1 MYVNND
7 TYRGV
12 FGLGDHD
19 DRENATLFLEDGVYS
34 MSWSNSFATY
44 PFLMGRAMD
53 TTWFG
58 VFYKNLAAQD
68 WWLKSNKVTGEIDVE
83 TYALSEPG
91 TYGTTQGV
99 YILMSQTPEEVTAI
113 LHAKVLTGR
122 HHFTPYWSLGW
133 Q

>member
-1 MYVNND
+1 MYVHND

-34 MSWSNSFATY
+34 MNNRGKATTYTNGRLPGSNSFATY

-91 TYGTTQGV
+91 TYGTT
-99 YILMSQTPEEVTAI
+99 
-113 LHAKVLTGR
+113 
-122 HHFTPYWSLGW
+122 
-133 Q
+133 

>member
-1 MYVNND
+1 MNNRGKAT
-7 TYRGV
+7 TYTNGRLPG
-12 FGLGDHD
+12 
-19 DRENATLFLEDGVYS
+19 
-34 MSWSNSFATY
+34 SNSFATY

-91 TYGTTQGV
+91 TYGTT
-99 YILMSQTPEEVTAI
+99 
-113 LHAKVLTGR
+113 
-122 HHFTPYWSLGW
+122 
-133 Q
+133 